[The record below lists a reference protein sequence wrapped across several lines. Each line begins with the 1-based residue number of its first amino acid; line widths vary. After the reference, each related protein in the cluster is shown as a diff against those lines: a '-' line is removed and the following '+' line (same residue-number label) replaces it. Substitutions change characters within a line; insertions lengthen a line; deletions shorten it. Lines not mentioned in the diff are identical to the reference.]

1 MLILIFSNMKKLLFF
16 ALAVFALAGCKN
28 DKVIPEEPKAD
39 KISVLPR
46 SKEFDNN
53 GGNISVMVTSTGGW
67 TLGTKDNATYDW
79 ISTDKTKGADGD
91 MIKFTVNANETEQTR
106 FAYYIFTSG
115 KATAEFKIT
124 SYAGEVQAPK
134 ITIDKKEI
142 VKDYNKGSFQ
152 VIVKYSEGVDYHDLK
167 AVIPEN
173 ATWLKHAVTLEGA
186 EAGTANMQFEYEA
199 LEGLDSREV
208 SFTINYD
215 AESIPVKMTQ
225 TPRYVIIPESPMY
238 TLGLEGGTLSINVTS
253 NVEYNAEVITDG
265 ESWLTDYALSD
276 GVNSW
281 KYSSYDGKREATI
294 KFTQAAP
301 AEGAEPIVAEVRVV
315 QSNALIT
322 TVARMNN
329 HRAVL
334 SPVAPH
340 KDVFKLGKN
349 MTMEILVKPDEN
361 SFNSVSAILGI
372 ERRFLIRHSDSGN
385 KGWWELVYA
394 RTSTNSIGENNEVK
408 ISGALLTAGKWT
420 HIAVTV
426 DGNSKKISLYQNGDF
441 KTSQDFYYDMKDIDL
456 SETYTANKQKQEF
469 AIGYAYDN
477 NRFFKGLVSEV
488 RIWNRALTK
497 EEINAKDHFYKV
509 DPTSQGLV
517 AYWKMNDGE
526 GSLFK
531 DYTSNGN
538 NLGAQIYHGIWGTA
552 NISWEKVSLPE

>member
-1 MLILIFSNMKKLLFF
+1 MLILIFSNMKKLLLF
-16 ALAVFALAGCKN
+16 ALAVFALTGCKN
-28 DKVIPEEPKAD
+28 DDTVPEEPKAD
-39 KISVLPR
+39 KVSVLPA

-53 GGNISVMVTSTGGW
+53 GGNVSVMVTSTGEW

-79 ISTDKTKGADGD
+79 ISTDKTKGVDGD

-106 FAYYIFTSG
+106 FAYYVFTCG
-115 KATAEFKIT
+115 KATSEFKIT
-124 SYAGEVQAPK
+124 SFAGEVQKPT
-134 ITIDKKEI
+134 ITVDEKEI
-142 VKDYNKGSFQ
+142 TKDYNKGSFQ
-152 VIVKYSEGVDYHDLK
+152 VVVKYSEGVDYRDLK
-167 AVIPEN
+167 AVIPEDV
-173 ATWLKHAVTLEGA
+173 TWLKHAVTLEGN

-199 LEGLDSREV
+199 LEGLDAREV

-215 AESIPVKMTQ
+215 AESIPMKMIQ
-225 TPRYVIIPESPMY
+225 TPEYVIIPESSMY

-253 NVEYNAEVITDG
+253 NVAYNAEVITDG

-294 KFTQAAP
+294 RFTEAAP

-329 HRAVL
+329 HRAIL
-334 SPVAPH
+334 SPVAPN

-349 MTMEILVKPDEN
+349 MTMEILIRPDAN
-361 SFNSVSAILGI
+361 SFNSVGAILGI
-372 ERRFLIRHSDSGN
+372 ERRFLIRHSDGSN
-385 KGWWELVYA
+385 KGWWEVVYA
-394 RTSTNSIGENNEVK
+394 RNDQNWNGENEEVK
-408 ISGALLTAGKWT
+408 VQGALLKANTWS

-426 DGNSKKISLYQNGDF
+426 GDGKISVYQDGDLK
-441 KTSQDFYYDMKDIDL
+441 KTENLHYNMKDIDL
-456 SETYTANKQKQEF
+456 SEKYTANNQTQEF
-469 AIGYAYDN
+469 AISYAYDN
-477 NRFFKGLVSEV
+477 GRFFKGLVSEV

-497 EEINAKDHFYKV
+497 EEINAKDHFYTV
-509 DPTSQGLV
+509 DPNSEGLV

-526 GSLFK
+526 GSIYK

-538 NLGAQIYHGIWGTA
+538 NLSAQINHGVWSTA
-552 NISWEKVSLPE
+552 NAAWETVSLPE

>member
-16 ALAVFALAGCKN
+16 ALALFALVGCKN
-28 DKVIPEEPKAD
+28 DEVVPEEPKAD
-39 KISVLPR
+39 KISVLPE

-53 GGNISVMVTSTGGW
+53 GGNISVMVTSTGEW

-79 ISTDKTKGADGD
+79 ISTDKTKGTDGD

-106 FAYYIFTSG
+106 FAYYVFTCG

-124 SYAGEVQAPK
+124 SFAGEVQKPT
-134 ITIDKKEI
+134 ITVDEKEI
-142 VKDYNKGSFQ
+142 TKDYNKGSFQ
-152 VIVKYSEGVDYHDLK
+152 VVVKYSEGVDYRDLK
-167 AVIPEN
+167 AVIPEDV
-173 ATWLKHAVTLEGA
+173 TWLKHAVTLEGT

-199 LEGLDSREV
+199 LEGLDAREV

-215 AESIPVKMTQ
+215 AESIPMKMIQ
-225 TPRYVIIPESPMY
+225 TPEYVIIPESSMY
-238 TLGLEGGTLSINVTS
+238 TLGLEAGTLSINVTS

-294 KFTQAAP
+294 RFTEAAP

-329 HRAVL
+329 HRAIL
-334 SPVAPH
+334 SPVAPN

-349 MTMEILVKPDEN
+349 MTMEILIRPDAN
-361 SFNSVSAILGI
+361 SFNSVGAILGI
-372 ERRFLIRHSDSGN
+372 ERRFLIRHSDGSN
-385 KGWWELVYA
+385 KGWWEVVYA
-394 RTSTNSIGENNEVK
+394 RNDQNWNGENEEVK
-408 ISGALLTAGKWT
+408 VQGALLKANTWS

-426 DGNSKKISLYQNGDF
+426 GDGKISVYQDGDLK
-441 KTSQDFYYDMKDIDL
+441 KTENLHSNMKDIDL
-456 SETYTANKQKQEF
+456 SEKYTANNQTQEF
-469 AIGYAYDN
+469 AISYAYDN
-477 NRFFKGLVSEV
+477 GRFFKGLVSEV

-497 EEINAKDHFYKV
+497 EEINAKDHFYTV
-509 DPTSQGLV
+509 DPNSEGLV

-526 GSLFK
+526 GSIYK

-538 NLGAQIYHGIWGTA
+538 NLGAQINSGVWSTA
-552 NISWEKVSLPE
+552 NAAWETVSLPE

>member
-16 ALAVFALAGCKN
+16 ALALFALVGCKN
-28 DKVIPEEPKAD
+28 DEVVPEEPKAD
-39 KISVLPR
+39 KISVLPE

-53 GGNISVMVTSTGGW
+53 GGNISVMVTSTGEW

-79 ISTDKTKGADGD
+79 ISTDKTRGTDGD

-106 FAYYIFTSG
+106 FAYYVFTCG

-124 SYAGEVQAPK
+124 SFAGEVQKPT
-134 ITIDKKEI
+134 ITVDEKEI
-142 VKDYNKGSFQ
+142 TKDYNKGSFQ
-152 VIVKYSEGVDYHDLK
+152 VVVKYSEGVDYRDLK
-167 AVIPEN
+167 AVIPED
-173 ATWLKHAVTLEGA
+173 ATWLKHAVTLEGT

-199 LEGLDSREV
+199 LEGLDAREV

-215 AESIPVKMTQ
+215 AESIPMKMIQ
-225 TPRYVIIPESPMY
+225 TPEYVIIPESSMY

-294 KFTQAAP
+294 RFTEAAP

-329 HRAVL
+329 HRAIL
-334 SPVAPH
+334 SPVAPN

-349 MTMEILVKPDEN
+349 MTMEILIRPDAN
-361 SFNSVSAILGI
+361 SFNSVGAILGL
-372 ERRFLIRHSDSGN
+372 ERRFLIRHSDGGN
-385 KGWWELVYA
+385 KGWWEVVYA
-394 RTSTNSIGENNEVK
+394 RNDKNSIGENEEVK
-408 ISGALLTAGKWT
+408 VQGALLKANTWS

-426 DGNSKKISLYQNGDF
+426 GDGKISVYQDGDLK
-441 KTSQDFYYDMKDIDL
+441 KTENLHYNMKDIDL
-456 SETYTANKQKQEF
+456 SEKYTANKQTQEF
-469 AIGYAYDN
+469 AISYAYDN
-477 NRFFKGLVSEV
+477 GRFFKGLVSEV

-497 EEINAKDHFYKV
+497 EEINAKDHFYTV
-509 DPTSQGLV
+509 DPNSEGLV

-526 GSLFK
+526 GSIYK

-538 NLGAQIYHGIWGTA
+538 NLGAQINNGVWSTA
-552 NISWEKVSLPE
+552 NAAWETVSLPE